1 MVKARLPDANKHQ
14 CIMVVDDD
22 PEIRE
27 LISRTLE
34 LEGYDV
40 ATASDG
46 NVVLSVMQEQ
56 SPDLLILDIVMPQLD
71 GFQLLKLIR
80 QHSNIPVFVLTA
92 RCETMILEESVA
104 LGADGYLR
112 KPFRPRELAM
122 LVRTNLRRGLV
133 AEPVKM

>member
-14 CIMVVDDD
+14 CVMVVDDD

-40 ATASDG
+40 ATVSDG
-46 NVVLSVMQEQ
+46 NAALSVMQEQ

-80 QHSNIPVFVLTA
+80 RRSNIPVIVLTA
-92 RCETMILEESVA
+92 RCEAMILEESVA
-104 LGADGYLR
+104 LGADDYLR

-122 LVRTNLRRGLV
+122 LVRANLRRGLV

>member
-1 MVKARLPDANKHQ
+1 MVKARLPDANKRQ

-22 PEIRE
+22 LEIRE

-46 NVVLSVMQEQ
+46 NAALSVMQEQ

-80 QHSNIPVFVLTA
+80 QHSNIPVIVLTA
-92 RCETMILEESVA
+92 RCEAMILEESVA
-104 LGADGYLR
+104 LGADDYLR

>member
-1 MVKARLPDANKHQ
+1 MVKARSPDANKHQ
-14 CIMVVDDD
+14 CVMVVDDD

-27 LISRTLE
+27 LISRTLN

-46 NVVLSVMQEQ
+46 NAALSVMQEQ

-80 QHSNIPVFVLTA
+80 QRSNIPVIVLTA
-92 RCETMILEESVA
+92 RCEAMILEESVA
-104 LGADGYLR
+104 LGADDYLR
-112 KPFRPRELAM
+112 KPFRPRELAT
-122 LVRTNLRRGLV
+122 LVRAKLGRAL
-133 AEPVKM
+133 